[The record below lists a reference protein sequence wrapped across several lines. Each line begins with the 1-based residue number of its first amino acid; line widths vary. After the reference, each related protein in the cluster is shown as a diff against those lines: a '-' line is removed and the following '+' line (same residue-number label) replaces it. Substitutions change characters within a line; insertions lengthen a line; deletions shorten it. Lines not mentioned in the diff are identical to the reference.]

1 MDKAMDEAQAVKACP
16 LTCPNC
22 GKPLNHI
29 WGSDH
34 YTIVWS
40 NGSWHKEE
48 DSSILACGECYVS
61 LDHSDVEDA
70 LKAVDLL

>member
-22 GKPLNHI
+22 GKPLASI
-29 WGSDH
+29 LGADR
-34 YTIVWS
+34 YTISWS
-40 NGSWHKEE
+40 DGHWHKKE
-48 DSSILACGECYVS
+48 DLSELVCGECLHD
-61 LDHSDVEDA
+61 LDHKDIKDA